1 MITYNIQLKNIE
13 DFRKYANMNAR
24 FHIMGYLRIQEH
36 LVNMYDILDI
46 IDAGVV
52 DEATLLLTQYRKEE
66 LSALREYLMTSGL
79 LRNEPLS
86 TDKIA

>member
-1 MITYNIQLKNIE
+1 
-13 DFRKYANMNAR
+13 
-24 FHIMGYLRIQEH
+24 
-36 LVNMYDILDI
+36 MYDILDI

-66 LSALREYLMTSGL
+66 LPALREYLMTSGL